1 MAAQKF
7 SLPIRKMEVTKP
19 SLRSLFHV
27 QVTTV
32 EDQKHP
38 LLLLAVASSEEANGL
53 LANEVDIDNPN
64 REFR

>member
-38 LLLLAVASSEEANGL
+38 LLLLAVASSSKKPMDYWL
-53 LANEVDIDNPN
+53 MK
-64 REFR
+64 